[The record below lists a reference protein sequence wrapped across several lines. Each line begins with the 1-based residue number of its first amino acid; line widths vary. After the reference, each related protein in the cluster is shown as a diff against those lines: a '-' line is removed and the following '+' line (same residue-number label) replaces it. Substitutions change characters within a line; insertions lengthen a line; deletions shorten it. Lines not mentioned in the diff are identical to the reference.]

1 MATMRVW
8 DPFKEMMS
16 LREAMDRLFEESFVP
31 IWRDMARPER
41 GERRLYLPVDVY
53 ETDNE
58 FVVIASV
65 PGLKPE
71 DVDITFEDGS
81 LTIRGEIKPPL
92 ENVNYVI
99 CERAYGPFSRSL
111 NFNVPVEA
119 DKIEATG
126 QTGLLTVTV
135 PKAESG
141 RPKTIKVKAK

>member
-1 MATMRVW
+1 MATMSVW

-16 LREAMDRLFEESFVP
+16 LRQAMDRLFEESFVP

-41 GERRLYLPVDVY
+41 RERRLYLPVAVY
-53 ETDNE
+53 ETDDE
-58 FVVIASV
+58 FVVTASV

-71 DVDITFEDGS
+71 DVEITFEDGS

-99 CERAYGPFSRSL
+99 CERAYGPFSRTL
-111 NFNVPVEA
+111 NFNVPIEA
-119 DKIEATG
+119 DKIEATV
-126 QTGLLTVTV
+126 QNGLLTITV
-135 PKAESG
+135 PKAEEV

>member
-1 MATMRVW
+1 MATMSVW

-41 GERRLYLPVDVY
+41 RERKLYLPVDVY
-53 ETDNE
+53 ETDDE
-58 FVVIASV
+58 FVVTASV

-71 DVDITFEDGS
+71 DVEITFEDGS

-99 CERAYGPFSRSL
+99 CERAYGPFSRTL
-111 NFNVPVEA
+111 NFNVPIEA
-119 DKIEATG
+119 DKIEATV
-126 QTGLLTVTV
+126 QNGLLTVTV
-135 PKAESG
+135 PKAEAV